1 MSVSV
6 NRPQIQ
12 ALRRRVEEVYGQPL
26 ATHNAFIALVDQI
39 DGALREHLSES
50 TLERLWGYSTRG
62 TDAVSLRTL
71 NVLSRYVGFASW
83 PAFCEDLQLSGA
95 VESEEFADEAV
106 SSASLPVGAEL
117 VLAWMPDRIV
127 TIKYIGNNRFEVV
140 DSIQSSLRPG
150 DSFECLQFQPGRP
163 LYMDHFRR
171 AGSTA
176 EARYVAG
183 EQHGLT
189 SVAIL
194 ADDE

>member
-6 NRPQIQ
+6 NIPQIQ
-12 ALRRRVEEVYGQPL
+12 ALRQRVEEVFRQPL
-26 ATHNAFIALVDQI
+26 ATHNAFIALVDDI
-39 DGALREHLSES
+39 DNTLREHLSES
-50 TLERLWGYSTRG
+50 TMERLWGYSTRG
-62 TDAVSLRTL
+62 AESVSLRTL
-71 NVLSRYVGFASW
+71 NVLSRYAGFASW
-83 PAFCEDLQLSGA
+83 PAFCEDLQVSGQ

-106 SSASLPVGAEL
+106 SASSLPVGTEL

-127 TIKYIGNNRFEVV
+127 TVKYLGNNRFEVV
-140 DSIQSSLRPG
+140 ESIHSSLRPG
-150 DSFECLQFQPGRP
+150 DSFECLQFQTGRP

-171 AGSTA
+171 AGSLA

-194 ADDE
+194 AGGE